1 MPATRARMRQF
12 LDFVNDPELGVL
24 IPFLYPGANITVPQ
38 APRND
43 LVAIFLT
50 GIPGV
55 NQPENVT
62 TCGDV
67 ENQHLGCQ
75 RLPQRATAPG

>member
-1 MPATRARMRQF
+1 MPSSSTSSTIRSWA
-12 LDFVNDPELGVL
+12 VL

-55 NQPENVT
+55 NQPDNVT
-62 TCGDV
+62 PAEMLRINTSV
-67 ENQHLGCQ
+67 AQ
-75 RLPQRATAPG
+75 RLPQWATAGR